1 MNKILE
7 KFSSPKRFCLC
18 GMRFNFQLGREGGG
32 LDPNRE
38 DLARLG
44 SGAMILL
51 GSLDNEALYLVTHL
65 SVPDPSTTMSRRRS
79 PATFR

>member
-18 GMRFNFQLGREGGG
+18 GMRFNFQLEGG

-65 SVPDPSTTMSRRRS
+65 SVPDPTMSWKRS

>member
-7 KFSSPKRFCLC
+7 KFSSPQRFSLC
-18 GMRFNFQLGREGGG
+18 GMRFNFQLGREGG

-65 SVPDPSTTMSRRRS
+65 SVPDP
-79 PATFR
+79 

>member
-1 MNKILE
+1 MWDA
-7 KFSSPKRFCLC
+7 
-18 GMRFNFQLGREGGG
+18 FQLSIGTGEG

-65 SVPDPSTTMSRRRS
+65 SVPDPSTTTMS
-79 PATFR
+79 